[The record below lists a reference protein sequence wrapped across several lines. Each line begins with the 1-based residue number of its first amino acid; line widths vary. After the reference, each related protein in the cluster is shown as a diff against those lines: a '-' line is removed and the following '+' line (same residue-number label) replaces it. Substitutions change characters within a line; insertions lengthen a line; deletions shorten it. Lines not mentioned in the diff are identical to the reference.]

1 MGALLFISIL
11 KIHIQSIS
19 MRQKYFFVFLLL
31 VLFNTSSFADK
42 VLVTIGKS
50 GQVTE
55 RQLETA
61 MQAAPFATQFPSM
74 DEDDQAYL
82 RGDMLL
88 RLARAEA
95 LYQESESVGKKQ
107 SQLFLKEMSNFKTA
121 LLAQRYQSHLRQQ
134 FKIPVEV
141 EQQFAEQTQGNSDA
155 LAAARS
161 AYVARHFA
169 RVKKEKIAELIQ
181 QAGVKSYFSQL
192 NDNPESELILAEG
205 QGVLIKY
212 ADLVSDKQAFK
223 PEKQQIIEKVNEWI
237 AMILSARAAEAEGIN
252 IASQLKDYERNLAIR
267 LLLAEQEQSWI
278 SDESV
283 LRDYFQQNPHI
294 AYIPERRQIGQIVLP
309 SETEAKAIRERIMAG
324 ESLFE
329 LAAQY
334 SIDPYGRQRSGDMGW
349 LTEGSGSEQI
359 EQALKLLKDNEI
371 SEIVKTD
378 KGWHL
383 ITIVN
388 RKPSERKNFAAIKD
402 RVRQKFIAEKMTDYL
417 QQVTNKYPLQWH
429 IDEHIKFKE
438 TL

>member
-1 MGALLFISIL
+1 MKQTLFI
-11 KIHIQSIS
+11 
-19 MRQKYFFVFLLL
+19 VLLL
-31 VLFNTSSFADK
+31 LSSFNNIAFADK

-55 RQLETA
+55 QQLEAA
-61 MQAAPFATQFPSM
+61 MLAAPFATQFPSM

-95 LYQESESVGKKQ
+95 LYQESNAAGKKQ
-107 SQLFLKEMSNFKTA
+107 TQLFAQEMGNFKTA
-121 LLAQRYQSHLRQQ
+121 LLAQRYLNHLRQQ
-134 FKIPVEV
+134 FQIPEAV
-141 EQQFAEQTQGNSDA
+141 EQKFTEQTQGNFDA
-155 LAAARS
+155 LTAARS
-161 AYVARHFA
+161 AYVAKHFS
-169 RVKKEKIAELIQ
+169 RLKKEKIAELIQ
-181 QAGVKSYFSQL
+181 QAGVKTYFSQL
-192 NDNPESELILAEG
+192 DDNPEPELILAEG

-212 ADLVSDKQAFK
+212 ADLVSDKQNFK
-223 PEKQQIIEKVNEWI
+223 PEKQRIIDKVNEWL
-237 AMILSARAAEAEGIN
+237 AMILSARAAVAEGIN
-252 IASQLKDYERNLAIR
+252 IAPQLKDYERNLAIR

-278 SDESV
+278 TDETV
-283 LRDYFQQNPHI
+283 LRDFFQQNPDI
-294 AYIPERRQIGQIVLP
+294 GYIPERRQIGQIVLP
-309 SETEAKAIRERIMAG
+309 SEAEAKAIREKIMAG

-359 EQALKLLKDNEI
+359 EQALKNLTDNEI
-371 SEIVKTD
+371 SDIVKTD